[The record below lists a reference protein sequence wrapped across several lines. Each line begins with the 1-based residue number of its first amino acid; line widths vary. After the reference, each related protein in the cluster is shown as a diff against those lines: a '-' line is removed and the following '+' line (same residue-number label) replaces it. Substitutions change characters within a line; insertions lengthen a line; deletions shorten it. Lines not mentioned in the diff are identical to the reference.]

1 MLRCT
6 VAAGKAGADDAR
18 NLDMDCDDDTDTGEG
33 DTDTEEDCSPLCGD
47 NHLQTIFFPDV
58 GWSDSANGR

>member
-6 VAAGKAGADDAR
+6 VAAGKAGADDAH
-18 NLDMDCDDDTDTGEG
+18 NPDDDTDTGEG
-33 DTDTEEDCSPLCGD
+33 DTDTEEDCSSLCGD
-47 NHLQTIFFPDV
+47 KHLQTILFPDV